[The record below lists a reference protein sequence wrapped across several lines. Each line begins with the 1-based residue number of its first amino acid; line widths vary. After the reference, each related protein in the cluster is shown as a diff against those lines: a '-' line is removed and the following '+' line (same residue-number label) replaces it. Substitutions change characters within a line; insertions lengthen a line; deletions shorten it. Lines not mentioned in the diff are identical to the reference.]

1 MGTDQAGPYGFLI
14 GGRYRNRQNEYEVV
28 DFNGGQLRVVY
39 DDGTE
44 AFLTAETQA
53 RIIRNIEQET
63 AQLEPYPRTGAHDRN
78 MGYFR
83 TLGFLASRITMM
95 EAIVPYR
102 GRAGFV
108 RDYRTR
114 TGVSPQEDD
123 IGYYVHQEQVDK
135 WGNEL
140 RVTFDAPGDELEL
153 LDFGPTVAV
162 VVNPSN
168 RGLSWRINRNA
179 FWWDLI
185 QLGFR
190 MGNQQDIDVIRGR
203 IPQVYRE
210 EFDNGRAAA
219 RN

>member
-1 MGTDQAGPYGFLI
+1 MGTDQAGPYGFHI

-28 DFNGGQLRVVY
+28 DFNGGQLRVIY
-39 DDGTE
+39 DDGTK

-63 AQLEPYPRTGAHDRN
+63 AQLEPYQGAGAQDSNGR
-78 MGYFR
+78 YFR

-102 GRAGFV
+102 SRAGFV

-114 TGVSPQEDD
+114 TGIPPQDGD

-140 RVTFDAPGDELEL
+140 RVTFDASGDELGL
-153 LDFGPTVAV
+153 LNFGPAVGV

-168 RGLSWRINRNA
+168 RGVSWRINRNV
-179 FWWDLI
+179 FWWHLI

-190 MGNQQDIDVIRGR
+190 MGNQQDTNVIRAR
-203 IPQVYRE
+203 VPQTYRG
-210 EFDNGRAAA
+210 EFDNGSAMAQ
-219 RN
+219 N